1 MSADPLVGKKL
12 GDYTIL
18 NLLGRGGM
26 SRVYRGYDENLDRY
40 AAVKVISSD
49 FATTTEEEYTRRF
62 QIEARAIAR
71 LRYPNIVGV
80 YQFGRSE
87 GIYYMA
93 MVFLEG
99 EDLRSH
105 LNGYIERRTFIPVPE
120 ILRIVRDLAGA
131 LDYAHEQGVIHRDI
145 KPSNIMLEQHTG
157 RAILMDFGLALSVHE
172 GTTGDTFGSAHYIA
186 PEQAVSSAQAVP
198 QSDLYSLGVV
208 LYEMLAGK
216 VPFDDPSAMSVA
228 LKHLNE
234 APPPMTL
241 YNPQLP
247 PEIESVIMR
256 ALDKK
261 PEHRYPTGSD
271 LVDALERALQHSGY
285 GKVAATHAPPFA
297 VSGDTEPTPW
307 FGQRP
312 SMTPDPSETN
322 PTPEPGALAQRF
334 ARYKARKEEETVRD
348 LPEDQ
353 LGIDEDALTSML
365 DNYADPRDL
374 GMTGPDAVPFRSPTH
389 PDDELRASI
398 TARPHPRRRRIG
410 VLLVSI
416 VLLTGALVAA
426 WFLGGPGKDESTAEG
441 GSPQAIIAGLSTADL
456 TEERTAEPTV
466 RLSPSRTAASTS
478 TVQPQSTGSTATA
491 GNTPTAPALAVPT
504 GLPAT
509 LQPTAPPTN
518 TPAASDIPATG
529 AAPSSTPTGNAPSP
543 TRVAALNPTAEPAL
557 RLLYDDNQF
566 LLINVSGQPQN
577 ISQIVFTQTQSDGT
591 AHNFQAGLWRVSSAN
606 LVAMPNQSCYQI
618 VRADVTRSA
627 PDSGD
632 CPHFLGWYQPG
643 MESRYFWIA
652 DQPDATFTVHYAGDS
667 APLATCDIAAGEC
680 FVALPED

>member
-1 MSADPLVGKKL
+1 MSEDSLVGKKL

-26 SRVYRGYDENLDRY
+26 SRVYQGYDENLDRY

-71 LRYPNIVGV
+71 LRHPNIVGV

-99 EDLRSH
+99 QDLRTH
-105 LNGYIERRTFIPVPE
+105 LNGYVERRTFIPVAE
-120 ILRIVRDLAGA
+120 ILHIARDVASA

-145 KPSNIMLEQHTG
+145 KPSNIMLEKHTG

-186 PEQAVSSAQAVP
+186 PEQAVSSAQAVS

-247 PEIESVIMR
+247 PEVETVIMR

-261 PEHRYPTGSD
+261 PEHRYPTGHE
-271 LVDALERALQHSGY
+271 LIDALERALQRSGY
-285 GKVAATHAPPFA
+285 GIAAPLNTVPPFMPT
-297 VSGDTEPTPW
+297 SSTEPTPW

-312 SMTPDPSETN
+312 NMNVDPSETN
-322 PTPEPGALAQRF
+322 PTLEPGALAQRF
-334 ARYKARKEEETVRD
+334 ARYKTRKEEETIRS

-353 LGIDEDALTSML
+353 VGIGDDALDSL
-365 DNYADPRDL
+365 LGSYADPRDL
-374 GMTGPDAVPFRSPTH
+374 GLVGPNAEPFH
-389 PDDELRASI
+389 PARADDDLRASI
-398 TARPHPRRRRIG
+398 AAMPHPRRRWRIG
-410 VLLVSI
+410 MLLLSI
-416 VLLTGALVAA
+416 LIMTGVLVAA
-426 WFLGGPGKDESTAEG
+426 WYIGGPGKDDSAAESS
-441 GSPQAIIAGLSTADL
+441 SPQAVIAGLSTADL
-456 TEERTAEPTV
+456 TGDAAEPT
-466 RLSPSRTAASTS
+466 LQPSPSRTAAPATNAAPVTS
-478 TVQPQSTGSTATA
+478 TLEAAIIVTPPASPTAGRTQVAVVPTTALAAALTLPSTDPTTTSVPSQTSTRAATA
-491 GNTPTAPALAVPT
+491 S
-504 GLPAT
+504 AT
-509 LQPTAPPTN
+509 
-518 TPAASDIPATG
+518 
-529 AAPSSTPTGNAPSP
+529 
-543 TRVAALNPTAEPAL
+543 VEPAL
-557 RLLYDDNQF
+557 RLVYDDQQF
-566 LLINVSGQPQN
+566 LLVNVSGQPQN
-577 ISQIVFTQTQSDGT
+577 ISQLVFTQTLRDGS
-591 AHNFQAGLWRVSSAN
+591 AHNFQAGLWQATSAN
-606 LVAMPNQSCYQI
+606 LVAMPTRTCYQI
-618 VRADVTRSA
+618 VRADATRTE
-627 PDSGD
+627 PDNAICGRV
-632 CPHFLGWYQPG
+632 LRWYQPG

-652 DQPDATFTVHYAGDS
+652 EQPGAAFTVHYAGD
-667 APLATCDIAAGEC
+667 ATPLATCDIAVGEC